1 MQNTYWDVE
10 LFSYKLN
17 ILRILLR
24 IVMAQ
29 SNINKTR
36 FLLLPASSNQICR
49 VDEQILLNLGG
60 FTLPD
65 SPSTTLRTFL
75 YAQKAL
81 KNVQSR
87 PKTNKNFEIR
97 APTYLR
103 NSFCSCSIFL
113 KSAQNLCH
121 VCDLN

>member
-1 MQNTYWDVE
+1 MQNTYCDVE
-10 LFSYKLN
+10 LFSYKPE

-24 IVMAQ
+24 IAVDAMAQ

-36 FLLLPASSNQICR
+36 FLLLPAPSIQIMQSRC
-49 VDEQILLNLGG
+49 LNHS
-60 FTLPD
+60 PD
-65 SPSTTLRTFL
+65 SPSITLPTFL

-87 PKTNKNFEIR
+87 PKTNKNFEIS

-113 KSAQNLCH
+113 KSARNLCH